1 MKKVLI
7 VDDDR
12 VTLTMF
18 EQILSNS
25 GYEVISAK
33 DGEEG
38 YERALEVKPDLLI
51 SDMLIPKVDGLQLC
65 KRIKENPALS
75 HTKVIL
81 MTGVYKGMI
90 FRFDAKE
97 VGADDFVEKPFE
109 KDDLIKR
116 IESLIGSGDRKS
128 AKDQKTEN
136 SSD

>member
-25 GYEVISAK
+25 GYEVTSAK

-38 YERALEVKPDLLI
+38 YERALEVNPDLLI
-51 SDMLIPKVDGLQLC
+51 SDMLIPKVDGLELC
-65 KRIKENPALS
+65 KRIKQNPAFS

-81 MTGVYKGMI
+81 MTGVYKGMT

-109 KDDLIKR
+109 RDDLIKR
-116 IESLIGSGDRKS
+116 IESLIGSGERKP
-128 AKDQKTEN
+128 AED
-136 SSD
+136 